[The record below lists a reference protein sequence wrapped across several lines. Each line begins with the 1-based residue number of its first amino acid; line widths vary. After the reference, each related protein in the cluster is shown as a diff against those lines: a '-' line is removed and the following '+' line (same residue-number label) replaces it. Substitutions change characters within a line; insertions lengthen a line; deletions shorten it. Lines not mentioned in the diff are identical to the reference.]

1 MVLAL
6 GNMRHFVHRTAI
18 GENIPL
24 APQAFVAEEVEQSL
38 RGNGQPNGGGG
49 AENNAGGLAR
59 VVHALPG
66 HNPHIFVHI
75 PRAKLVPLVDTG
87 SAHPSTE
94 VISHALR
101 QLQHAPPPTRT
112 NSCRIKEEMIG
123 DKVGRVGY
131 GVVNKD
137 MAEKKER
144 TYFGVAIRHIL
155 DYTTGRESAGG
166 VGCGRRLSDGVDGH
180 VHHSPHPFRVLLTEA
195 EKVYFAY
202 RY

>member
-18 GENIPL
+18 GENVPL
-24 APQAFVAEEVEQSL
+24 APEAFVAEEVEQSL
-38 RGNGQPNGGGG
+38 RRNGQPNGGGG
-49 AENNAGGLAR
+49 AENNAGGLPR

-94 VISHALR
+94 VISHPLR

-112 NSCRIKEEMIG
+112 NSCR
-123 DKVGRVGY
+123 
-131 GVVNKD
+131 
-137 MAEKKER
+137 MAEKKKR

-155 DYTTGRESAGG
+155 DYTAGRESAGG

-180 VHHSPHPFRVLLTEA
+180 VHHSPHPFRMLLTEA
-195 EKVYFAY
+195 EKVDFAY